1 MKKGEVPGV
10 AERTLKTTG
19 PEGALAVRWHLA
31 DEVPVSL
38 TFNGFA
44 HAVMMASPNDL
55 EDYGVGFA
63 LSERILVDP
72 DDLRSLDVRELE
84 KGFLVDLEVGEDA
97 GSRVAAR
104 RRNLPGQTS
113 CGICGIIE
121 LEEALPE
128 LPPVTARLNVPFAA
142 VRRAL
147 SSLRDH
153 QPLNASARSLHGAA
167 FCSAEGSILFA
178 REDVGRHNA
187 LDKLI
192 GAGVRTGVDLA
203 SGFIVMSSRCSIE
216 LVQKVVIAGV
226 PLLATASAPTTLA
239 VKLAEDTRLTLVCA
253 SGPEDIAVL
262 VDPHCNLVQEDRQAD
277 KRENPL

>member
-1 MKKGEVPGV
+1 MKKDEVPGI
-10 AERTLKTTG
+10 AERALKTTG
-19 PEGALAVRWHLA
+19 PEGSLAVHWTLA

-38 TFNGFA
+38 TFNGVA
-44 HAVMMASPNDL
+44 HAVMMASPSDL

-63 LSERILVDP
+63 LAERILVDP
-72 DDLRSLDVRELE
+72 GDLRSLEVRKLE
-84 KGFLVDLEVGEDA
+84 RGFLIDLQVGEDA

-128 LPPVTARLNVPFAA
+128 LAPVTASLDVSHSA
-142 VRRAL
+142 VRNAL

-192 GAGVRTGVDLA
+192 GAGVRAGVDLA
-203 SGFIVMSSRCSIE
+203 AGFIVMSSRCSIE

-239 VKLAEDTRLTLVCA
+239 VKLAEDARLTLVCA
-253 SGPEDIAVL
+253 SGPQDIAVL
-262 VDPHCNLVQEDRQAD
+262 VDPHCNLAQIDKQAER
-277 KRENPL
+277 REKPL